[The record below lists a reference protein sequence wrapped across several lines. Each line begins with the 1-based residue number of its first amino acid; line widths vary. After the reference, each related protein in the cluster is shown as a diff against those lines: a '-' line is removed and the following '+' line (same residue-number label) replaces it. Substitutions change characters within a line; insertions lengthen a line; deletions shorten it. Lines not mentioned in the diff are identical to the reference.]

1 MSGVS
6 AANSRR
12 AYKHIF
18 KYALVAAIQHSSF
31 LAYCLLAFAIALF
44 ASLHFSL
51 NHGARVF
58 PHLLGFLGEVM
69 VISLTTPA
77 VTASVNRKFSTAVA
91 LSVLLRDVSATRSVN
106 LTLKSSDPVYSV
118 HFYADVA

>member
-18 KYALVAAIQHSSF
+18 RYALVAATLDSSF
-31 LAYCLLAFAIALF
+31 LPFNLLALAIALL

-69 VISLTTPA
+69 VISFTTPA
-77 VTASVNRKFSTAVA
+77 ATASFNRKFSTAVA
-91 LSVLLRDVSATRSVN
+91 LSVLLWDVLFT
-106 LTLKSSDPVYSV
+106 SS
-118 HFYADVA
+118 

>member
-12 AYKHIF
+12 AYRHTLR
-18 KYALVAAIQHSSF
+18 YVLVAATLQTSF
-31 LAYCLLAFAIALF
+31 LPFNLLALAIALL

-69 VISLTTPA
+69 VITFTTPA
-77 VTASVNRKFSTAVA
+77 ATASFNRKFSTAVA
-91 LSVLLRDVSATRSVN
+91 LSVLLRDVSVT
-106 LTLKSSDPVYSV
+106 SS
-118 HFYADVA
+118 